1 MLDPDNSRKQSKR
14 THLCVV
20 ININN
25 NSIFVPLRNNLGNPI
40 RKFGK
45 IGFSVPSQKR
55 PNAGLDYRYSLII
68 NDEKYIE
75 WHEEI
80 KLPKTQ
86 YTAILNNY
94 KTIANEVCIYINR
107 YIKVA
112 KKNRQF
118 KEPLYRNSS
127 LMNFHKELAI

>member
-1 MLDPDNSRKQSKR
+1 MGGLSDVPVIKNRRNCKRLKSLLFHIKDKIMENVRCCYIKEDYFKEHKDFVNMLDPDNSSKQSKR

-75 WHEEI
+75 WHE
-80 KLPKTQ
+80 
-86 YTAILNNY
+86 
-94 KTIANEVCIYINR
+94 V
-107 YIKVA
+107 
-112 KKNRQF
+112 
-118 KEPLYRNSS
+118 
-127 LMNFHKELAI
+127 